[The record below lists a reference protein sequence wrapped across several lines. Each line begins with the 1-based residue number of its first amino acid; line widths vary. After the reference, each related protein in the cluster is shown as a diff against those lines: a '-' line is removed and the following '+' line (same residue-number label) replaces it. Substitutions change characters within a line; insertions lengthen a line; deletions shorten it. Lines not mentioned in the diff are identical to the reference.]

1 MKAFSAS
8 ASSNNTAPAVIAAPA
23 GKNLPAIY
31 KTGEKAL
38 MADIRPLKAYRPA
51 QGLAQTIAALPYDV
65 YTRQEAAEYVK
76 DHPDS
81 FLSIDRAETA
91 FPPDVDTYDDRV
103 YKKAA
108 ELLHT
113 RIQRGDFIQDD
124 KPCFYVYEQTFQ
136 GRTQTGIVA
145 CASVDDYLN
154 GVIRRHENT
163 VEVKER
169 DRIRH
174 VDACGAQTGPVFL
187 AYRHNEDLDSLLC
200 EVKNAAPVYDFV
212 SEGDVRNRVFIISDE
227 RQQSA
232 VQDCFAKITRLYIAD
247 GHHRCASAVKVA
259 CKKRKEHPDY
269 TGNEPFNY
277 ILCVIF
283 PDDQLQILDY
293 NRVVLGLG
301 DLDKSEVLVKI
312 RERFQAVPYN
322 TVARPTRK
330 GEIGMFIG
338 RRWYML
344 TPKFRV
350 PADPVGSLDVEILQ
364 KNILE
369 PVFHIEDPRTDP
381 KIAFVGGIKWTK
393 VLEEMAEEAK
403 GCAFA
408 MYPTSIRELFA
419 VADAGRLMP
428 PKSTWFEPK
437 LLSGLFIHPI

>member
-1 MKAFSAS
+1 
-8 ASSNNTAPAVIAAPA
+8 
-23 GKNLPAIY
+23 
-31 KTGEKAL
+31 
-38 MADIRPLKAYRPA
+38 MADIRPFQAYRPA
-51 QGLAQTIAALPYDV
+51 QGMAQTIAALPYDV
-65 YTRQEAAEYVK
+65 YTRQEAAAYVAE
-76 DHPDS
+76 HPDS
-81 FLSIDRAETA
+81 FLAIDRAETA
-91 FPPDVDTYDDRV
+91 FPSDVDTYDDRV

-108 ELLHT
+108 ELL
-113 RIQRGDFIQDD
+113 RARMQKGDFIQED
-124 KPCFYVYEQTFQ
+124 KPCFYVYEQTFM

-145 CASVDDYLN
+145 CASVDDYLT

-163 VEVKER
+163 VEVKEK

-187 AYRHNEDLDSLLC
+187 AYRHQTELDQLLRD
-200 EVKNAAPVYDFV
+200 VTASSPVYDFV
-212 SEGDVRNRVFIISDE
+212 SDGDVRNRVFLISDE
-227 RQQSA
+227 GQQAA
-232 VQDCFAKITRLYIAD
+232 VRSCFAKIPRLYIAD

-259 CKKRKEHPDY
+259 CQKRKEHPDY
-269 TGNEPFNY
+269 TGDEPFNY
-277 ILCVIF
+277 ILSVIF

-293 NRVVLGLG
+293 NRVVLGLCG
-301 DLDKSEVLVKI
+301 LDKSEVLGKI

-322 TVARPTRK
+322 AAAKPTRK

-344 TPKFRV
+344 TPKFRI
-350 PADPVGSLDVEILQ
+350 PADPVESLDVEILQ

-369 PVFHIEDPRTDP
+369 PVFHITDPRTDP
-381 KIAFVGGIKWTK
+381 SIAFVGGIKGTK
-393 VLEEMAEEAK
+393 VLEEMTAGSK

>member
-108 ELLHT
+108 DLLHT

-269 TGNEPFNY
+269 TGKHRKRAVQLYP
-277 ILCVIF
+277 LCHF
-283 PDDQLQILDY
+283 
-293 NRVVLGLG
+293 
-301 DLDKSEVLVKI
+301 
-312 RERFQAVPYN
+312 
-322 TVARPTRK
+322 
-330 GEIGMFIG
+330 
-338 RRWYML
+338 
-344 TPKFRV
+344 
-350 PADPVGSLDVEILQ
+350 
-364 KNILE
+364 
-369 PVFHIEDPRTDP
+369 
-381 KIAFVGGIKWTK
+381 
-393 VLEEMAEEAK
+393 
-403 GCAFA
+403 
-408 MYPTSIRELFA
+408 
-419 VADAGRLMP
+419 
-428 PKSTWFEPK
+428 
-437 LLSGLFIHPI
+437 SG